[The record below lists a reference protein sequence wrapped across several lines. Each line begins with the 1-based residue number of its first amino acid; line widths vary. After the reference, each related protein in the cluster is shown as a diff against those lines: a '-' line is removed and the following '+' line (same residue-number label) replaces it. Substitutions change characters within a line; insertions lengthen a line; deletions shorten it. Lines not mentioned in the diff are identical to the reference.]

1 MLKYDQ
7 NTMHHCQRVAEFS
20 LQIARKLDLPE
31 NQIEK
36 LGQAA
41 MLHDIGK
48 IFVPRTVL
56 YQGGQ
61 LTPAEWEIIKLHP
74 IKGAEIARQESAP
87 PEVVNAIL
95 HHHERYGGVGYPHC
109 LKGKD
114 IPLFS
119 RIIAVADA
127 FDAMTSSRPYRSQAL
142 SVDMALSEIQIHAG
156 PQFDPDIVEAFAEE
170 IMNTKGSVFIEEP
183 KVLRL

>member
-1 MLKYDQ
+1 
-7 NTMHHCQRVAEFS
+7 MHHCQRVAEFS

-31 NQIEK
+31 DQIEK
-36 LGQAA
+36 MGQAA

-48 IFVPRTVL
+48 IYVPRAVL

-95 HHHERYGGVGYPHC
+95 HHHERYGGAGYPHC

-114 IPLFS
+114 IPLFA

-142 SVDMALSEIQIHAG
+142 SANMALSEIQIHAG
-156 PQFDPDIVEAFAEE
+156 PQFDPDIVEVFAEE
-170 IMNTKGSVFIEEP
+170 IINTKGSVFIEKP